1 MSASEQP
8 DNGITIEI
16 DGVSYP
22 ARKGQ
27 MLIEVADAN
36 GIAIP
41 RFCYHEKLSVAANCR
56 MCLVEVEKAPKP
68 LPACATPV
76 NDGMVVRTRSPL
88 ARRAQQN
95 VMEFLLINHPLD
107 CPICDQGGECELQD
121 VSMGYGR
128 SDSRYAD
135 NKRAVP
141 DRDVGPLVATIM
153 TRCIH
158 CTRCVRF
165 LDEIAGTHEMGGIGR
180 GDRTE
185 IGTFIQRSIDSELSG
200 NIIDICPVGA
210 LTNKPFQ
217 YSARAWEMRAR
228 ESVGLH
234 DGLQSRL
241 YYHVKNG
248 RIKRAVPRHEEA
260 VNENWLADRDR
271 YSHFGLQA
279 EDRLTRPMIRK
290 NGKLEPVSWEEGL
303 QQAAAW
309 LKDHENR
316 LAGAIHPS
324 ASCEEHALFH
334 RLVQALGGQED
345 FRLDIQDASDRQPPR
360 LFDVPVEQVEKQCNI
375 LLLGCNPRAEMPL
388 LNHRIRKAARQG
400 ARIGLLDVCAHAL
413 NYDAQVQTV
422 ADLPAAVA
430 ACSEALGEPV
440 TGADLELD
448 AALKA
453 LLTAEEKP
461 LVIAGEGVYNHPHS
475 GWMIR
480 QLRRLADAGRIR
492 LNLLSAGGNAH
503 GASLARGGVLA
514 NLPALLEN
522 TQGGWMLY
530 QVEPEQ
536 DLLLAGK
543 LKAQLEAGAGLLA
556 LASYLSPWLEAHAEV
571 VLPLAHASEQGGLY
585 VNVDGLQ
592 AETEAATAPPGQA
605 QAGWRV
611 LRALG
616 GTLELAG
623 FDFNDRAAARALF
636 EQAAGSQAAVDETD
650 AAMPEAGEGVQW
662 LARTPIYHTD
672 ATVRRSGP
680 LQETRLAAEAA
691 QVRMHPE
698 TADVLSLGNT
708 QFVKLP
714 GGELRLCLDEGM
726 AQGVVCL
733 PRGVPQSS
741 GLNLEANGVQLEAV
755 Q

>member
-76 NDGMVVRTRSPL
+76 NDGMVVHTRSPL

-135 NKRAVP
+135 SKRAVP

-185 IGTFIQRSIDSELSG
+185 IGTFVERSIDSELSG

-228 ESVGLH
+228 EGLGLH

-241 YYHVKNG
+241 YYHVKGG
-248 RIKRAVPRHEEA
+248 RIQRAVPRHEEA

-271 YSHFGLQA
+271 YSHFGLRSA
-279 EDRLTRPMIRK
+279 DRLTQPMIRK

-309 LKDHENR
+309 LKDHQSR

-324 ASCEEHALFH
+324 ASCEEHYLFH
-334 RLVQALGGQED
+334 QLIQALGGQED
-345 FRLDIQDASDRQPPR
+345 FRLNQQDASDRQPPR
-360 LFDVPVEQVEKQCNI
+360 LFDVPVEQVEKQPHI
-375 LLLGCNPRAEMPL
+375 LLLGCNPREEMPL
-388 LNHRIRKAARQG
+388 LNHRIRKAARGG

-413 NYDAQVQTV
+413 NYDARVQLV
-422 ADLPAAVA
+422 ADLPAALA
-430 ACSEALGEPV
+430 ACSEVLGEPAGNA
-440 TGADLELD
+440 TLELD
-448 AALKA
+448 AALKE

-461 LVIAGEGVYNHPHS
+461 LVIAGEGVRNHPHS

-480 QLRRLADAGRIR
+480 QLRHLADAGRIH
-492 LNLLSAGGNAH
+492 LDLLPEGGNAH
-503 GASLARGGVLA
+503 GASLARGGVVN
-514 NLPALLEN
+514 NLPELLEN
-522 TQGGWMLY
+522 TQGGWVLY
-530 QVEPEQ
+530 QVEPER

-543 LKAQLEAGAGLLA
+543 LQSQLEAGAGLLA
-556 LASYLSPWLEAHAEV
+556 LGSYLSPWLEAHAEV
-571 VLPLAHASEQGGLY
+571 VLPLAHASEQPGLY

-592 AETEAATAPPGQA
+592 AETTAATAPPGQA

-623 FDFNDRAAARALF
+623 FDFTELAQARTAF
-636 EQAAGSQAAVDETD
+636 EQAAGSQPASNGGEAAVPP
-650 AAMPEAGEGVQW
+650 AAEGVQW
-662 LARTPIYHTD
+662 LARTPIYHAD
-672 ATVRRSGP
+672 ATLRRAEP
-680 LQETRLAAEAA
+680 LQQTRLAGQAA

-698 TADVLSLGNT
+698 TARALSLAGA
-708 QFVKLP
+708 QSVRLP
-714 GGELRLCLDEGM
+714 GGELALCLDEQM
-726 AQGVVCL
+726 AVGVVCL
-733 PRGVPQSS
+733 PRGVAQTA
-741 GLNLEANGVQLEAV
+741 GLSLDAHGVQLEAV

>member
-128 SDSRYAD
+128 SDSRYGD
-135 NKRAVP
+135 SKRAVP

-248 RIKRAVPRHEEA
+248 RIKRAVPRHDEA

-271 YSHFGLQA
+271 YSHFGLES
-279 EDRLTRPMIRK
+279 EDRLTQPMIRK

-309 LKDHENR
+309 LKDHQNR

-324 ASCEEHALFH
+324 ASCEEQFLFH
-334 RLVQALGGQED
+334 RMLDALGGQED
-345 FRLDIQDASDRQPPR
+345 FRLNLQDASDRQAPR
-360 LFDVPVEQVEKQCNI
+360 LFDVAVEQVEHQARI
-375 LLLGCNPRAEMPL
+375 LVLGCNPREEMPL
-388 LNHRIRKAARQG
+388 LNHRVRKAACRG
-400 ARIGLLDVCAHAL
+400 AQIGLLDVCAHAL

-430 ACSEALGEPV
+430 ACSAALGEPV
-440 TGADLELD
+440 AGTTLALD
-448 AALKA
+448 AALKD
-453 LLTAEEKP
+453 LLAGEEKP
-461 LVIAGEGVYNHPHS
+461 LVIAGEGVRNHPHS

-480 QLRRLADAGRIR
+480 QLRQLADAGRIR
-492 LNLLSAGGNAH
+492 LNLLPEGGNAL
-503 GASLARGGVLA
+503 GAMLARGGVVH
-514 NLPALLEN
+514 NLPALLQDAEK
-522 TQGGWMLY
+522 GWVLY
-530 QVEPEQ
+530 QVEPEH
-536 DLLLAGK
+536 DLLLAAH
-543 LKAQLEAGAGLLA
+543 LQARLEEGAGLLA
-556 LASYLSPWLEAHAEV
+556 LGSYLSPWMAAHAEV
-571 VLPLAHASEQGGLY
+571 VLPLAHGAEQAGLY

-592 AETEAATAPPGQA
+592 TEVTAAVAPPGQA

-616 GTLELAG
+616 GTLALAG
-623 FDFNDRAAARALF
+623 FDFHELADARAAF
-636 EQAAGSQAAVDETD
+636 EQAAGSQAAL
-650 AAMPEAGEGVQW
+650 AGEVTALPASPAGVQW
-662 LARTPIYHTD
+662 LARTPIYHGD
-672 ATVRRSGP
+672 ATLRRATP
-680 LQETRLAAEAA
+680 LQQTRLAEEAA
-691 QVRMHPE
+691 QLRMHPE
-698 TADVLSLGNT
+698 TAAALSLASASA
-708 QFVKLP
+708 VRLA
-714 GGELRLCLDEGM
+714 GGELSLCLDENM
-726 AQGVVCL
+726 APGVVCL
-733 PRGVPQSS
+733 PRGLAQTA
-741 GLNLEANGVQLEAV
+741 GLSLEAEGVQVEAV